1 MRCNFRTLF
10 KLINIINQTN
20 IHNPGSGCQ
29 KLTLA
34 YQNKEGINKTHNK
47 VQYCCLKQNQWQVV
61 ELDNMTELQQRI
73 FEDFGGEGC

>member
-47 VQYCCLKQNQWQVV
+47 RQISLPKLELVASGGAWQYDIWDSRHNEQP
-61 ELDNMTELQQRI
+61 
-73 FEDFGGEGC
+73 